1 MIFCRSVALLIA
13 ASTVASG
20 TSSLAQAQTAPAQAP
35 APEATTQAPSPEAS
49 EPPTE
54 PGERCVY
61 YHMEAQRQ
69 RRAKK
74 LIEAKVA
81 MRECAMSECPTM
93 VQSDCLQW
101 IQSIDEQ
108 TPSVVF
114 SIEADGKPVTGA
126 KITIDARDVDVST
139 ANAIPLNPGLHD
151 YVVSYPPYEPQSGS
165 VNVLEGQRYRIV
177 NVRFE
182 PLSPVAPPAPVAPIV
197 QKETVRPVP
206 LATWVLL
213 GVGVAGA
220 GAFAGMG
227 LTGKSQENELKEV
240 CSPNCTDHD
249 VKSMKALYLGADI
262 AAGVAAAAF
271 ISAGVVFFTRP
282 SYEREVAVGVAP
294 VPGGFHA
301 AVTWSRF

>member
-1 MIFCRSVALLIA
+1 MALYRSVALLIA
-13 ASTVASG
+13 ASTLASG
-20 TSSLAQAQTAPAQAP
+20 PNALAQAAPAH
-35 APEATTQAPSPEAS
+35 PEAT

-54 PGERCVY
+54 PGARCVY
-61 YHMEAQRQ
+61 YHLEAQRQ

-74 LIEAKVA
+74 LIEAKTA

-93 VQSDCLQW
+93 VQQDCLQW

-126 KITIDARDVDVST
+126 KITIDGVDIDAST
-139 ANAIPLNPGLHD
+139 ANAVPLNPGPHA
-151 YVVSYPPYEPQSGS
+151 YVVSNPPYEPQSGS
-165 VNVLEGQRYRIV
+165 LNVLEGQRYRV
-177 NVRFE
+177 FNVRFE
-182 PLSPVAPPAPVAPIV
+182 QPKPAMPQPLPGPAVRM
-197 QKETVRPVP
+197 ETVRPVP
-206 LATWVLL
+206 VATWVLL
-213 GVGVAGA
+213 GVGVVGA

-227 LTGKSQENELKEV
+227 LTGKSQEADLKDV

-249 VKSMKALYLGADI
+249 TKSMRSLYLGADI
-262 AAGVAAAAF
+262 AAGVGAAAL
-271 ISAGVVFFTRP
+271 ISAGIVFLTRP

-294 VPGGFHA
+294 LRGGFQA

>member
-1 MIFCRSVALLIA
+1 MTFYRSVALLIA
-13 ASTVASG
+13 ASTVVSG
-20 TSSLAQAQTAPAQAP
+20 HSALAQAQTAAS
-35 APEATTQAPSPEAS
+35 EAT

-54 PGERCVY
+54 PGARCVY
-61 YHMEAQRQ
+61 YHLEAQRE

-74 LIEAKVA
+74 LIEAKTA

-93 VQSDCLQW
+93 VQQDCLQW

-126 KITIDARDVDVST
+126 KITIDGRDAEAS
-139 ANAIPLNPGLHD
+139 ASAIPLNPGPHT
-151 YVVSYPPYEPQSGS
+151 YVVSNPPYEPQTGS
-165 VNVLEGQRYRIV
+165 LNVLEGQRYRV
-177 NVRFE
+177 LNVRFE
-182 PLSPVAPPAPVAPIV
+182 QARPAATPEAPARPLV
-197 QKETVRPVP
+197 KMETLRPVP
-206 LATWVLL
+206 VGTWVLL
-213 GVGVAGA
+213 GVGVVGA

-227 LTGKSQENELKEV
+227 LMGKSQENELKDV

-249 VKSMKALYLGADI
+249 TKSMRSLYLGADI
-262 AAGVAAAAF
+262 AAGVGAAAL
-271 ISAGVVFFTRP
+271 ISAGILYLTRP

-301 AVTWSRF
+301 ALTWSRF